1 MPNMP
6 LRLVG
11 VKEGTLLAIARY
23 QMAIT
28 KENVPRQIHAV
39 QTRSG
44 GVRHP
49 PDRTRP
55 IQAIRLILL
64 ADISNRTALPN
75 SASWIVQ
82 YRC

>member
-1 MPNMP
+1 MPNMS

-11 VKEGTLLAIARY
+11 VKESTLLAIARY
-23 QMAIT
+23 QIAIAE
-28 KENVPRQIHAV
+28 ENIPRQIHAV

-49 PDRTRP
+49 PDRTRL

-64 ADISNRTALPN
+64 ADISNKTALHN
-75 SASWIVQ
+75 SAS
-82 YRC
+82 